1 MVVVSSGTV
10 APVSGF
16 QRGERRGGGLFA
28 SPRGILSVYRG
39 RDIRGGH
46 ERDCNTDR
54 AKIRQDE
61 EEENSVRN
69 L

>member
-1 MVVVSSGTV
+1 MVMVVVSSGTV

-16 QRGERRGGGLFA
+16 QRGERRGGGLFV

-39 RDIRGGH
+39 EGYPW
-46 ERDCNTDR
+46 R
-54 AKIRQDE
+54 ARE
-61 EEENSVRN
+61 G

>member
-1 MVVVSSGTV
+1 MAFSPLLEEFYLST
-10 APVSGF
+10 
-16 QRGERRGGGLFA
+16 GG
-28 SPRGILSVYRG
+28 REG
-39 RDIRGGH
+39 RDIRGEH

>member
-39 RDIRGGH
+39 GGISVEGTRGTVIPTGL
-46 ERDCNTDR
+46 R
-54 AKIRQDE
+54 
-61 EEENSVRN
+61 
-69 L
+69 

>member
-1 MVVVSSGTV
+1 MVMVVVSSGTV

-39 RDIRGGH
+39 GGISVEGTRGTVIPTGL
-46 ERDCNTDR
+46 R
-54 AKIRQDE
+54 
-61 EEENSVRN
+61 
-69 L
+69 

>member
-1 MVVVSSGTV
+1 MV
-10 APVSGF
+10 F
-16 QRGERRGGGLFA
+16 
-28 SPRGILSVYRG
+28 SPLLEEFYLSTGG